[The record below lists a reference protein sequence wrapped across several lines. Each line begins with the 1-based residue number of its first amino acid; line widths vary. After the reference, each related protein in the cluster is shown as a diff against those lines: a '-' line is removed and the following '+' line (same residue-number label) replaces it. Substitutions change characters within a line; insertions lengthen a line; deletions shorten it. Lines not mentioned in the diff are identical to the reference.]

1 MITMRLMRFGTK
13 KKPTYR
19 IVVMDSLRARQSQA
33 LDTLGTYTPLD
44 DPAGV
49 KLDLERANKWIAK
62 GVRPSATVQSLLDR
76 VSKSKPAKSTKPAQ
90 DAKA

>member
-1 MITMRLMRFGTK
+1 MMSMRLMRFGTK

-19 IVVMDSLRARQSQA
+19 IVVMDSKRARQSQA

-49 KLDLERANKWIAK
+49 KLDLEKAKKWLAK
-62 GVRPSATVQSLLDR
+62 GVRPSSTVQSLLDR
-76 VSKSKPAKSTKPAQ
+76 VSKPAKPAR
-90 DAKA
+90 DGKA

>member
-1 MITMRLMRFGTK
+1 MRFGTK

-19 IVVMDSLRARQSQA
+19 IVVMDSKRARQSQT

-49 KLDLERANKWIAK
+49 KLDLARAKEWIAK
-62 GVRPSATVQSLLDR
+62 GCRPSSTVQSLLDR
-76 VSKSKPAKSTKPAQ
+76 LSKPAKPARVV
-90 DAKA
+90 KA

>member
-19 IVVMDSLRARQSQA
+19 IVVMESKRARQSQA

-44 DPAGV
+44 VPAGV
-49 KLDLERANKWIAK
+49 KIDLEKANQWLSK
-62 GVRPSATVQSLLDR
+62 GVRPSRTVRSLLDR
-76 VSKSKPAKSTKPAQ
+76 AAKPKKPAQ
-90 DAKA
+90 VAKS

>member
-19 IVVMDSLRARQSQA
+19 IVVMDSKKARQSQA

-49 KLDLERANKWIAK
+49 KLDLKKAKNWIAK
-62 GVRPSATVQSLLDR
+62 GVRPSSTVQSLLDR
-76 VSKSKPAKSTKPAQ
+76 VSKSTKPAQ
-90 DAKA
+90 DAKS

>member
-19 IVVMDSLRARQSQA
+19 IVVMDSKRARQSQA

-49 KLDLERANKWIAK
+49 KIDIEKANQWLSK
-62 GVRPSATVQSLLDR
+62 GVRPSSTVQSLLDR
-76 VSKSKPAKSTKPAQ
+76 VAKPKKPVQVAKS
-90 DAKA
+90 

>member
-1 MITMRLMRFGTK
+1 MITMRLMRFGSK

-19 IVVMDSLRARQSQA
+19 IVVMDSKRAPQSQS

-44 DPAGV
+44 DPAGF
-49 KLDLERANKWIAK
+49 KLDLKKANEWIAK
-62 GVRPSATVQSLLDR
+62 GCRPSSTVRTLLDR
-76 VSKSKPAKSTKPAQ
+76 ASKPARSAKPAR

>member
-1 MITMRLMRFGTK
+1 MMSMRLMRFGTK

-19 IVVMDSLRARQSQA
+19 IVVMDSERARQSQA

-49 KLDLERANKWIAK
+49 KIDLAKALAWLAK
-62 GVRPSATVQSLLDR
+62 GVRPSSTVKSLLDR
-76 VSKSKPAKSTKPAQ
+76 VAKSAKPAQSTKP
-90 DAKA
+90 

>member
-1 MITMRLMRFGTK
+1 MMTMRLMRFGTK

-19 IVVMDSLRARQSQA
+19 IVVMESERARQSQA

-44 DPAGV
+44 EPAGV
-49 KLDLERANKWIAK
+49 KLDLEKAKKWLAK
-62 GVRPSATVQSLLDR
+62 GVRPSSTVQSLLDR
-76 VSKSKPAKSTKPAQ
+76 LSKSSKSAH

>member
-19 IVVMDSLRARQSQA
+19 IVVMDSKRARQSQA

-49 KLDLERANKWIAK
+49 KIDLEKANHWISK
-62 GVRPSATVQSLLDR
+62 GVRPSRTVQSLLDR
-76 VSKSKPAKSTKPAQ
+76 VAKPAKPA
-90 DAKA
+90 